1 MYTESICKY
10 ALETEAQGTVE
21 SMQPLVLHQGEERG
35 SSFPTGSVLLGFHE
49 GVLAEI
55 LWPNGVKLS
64 DHEERR
70 PVKMCPLDFLI

>member
-1 MYTESICKY
+1 MYTESICKS

-21 SMQPLVLHQGEERG
+21 STLVLHQGEERG
-35 SSFPTGSVLLGFHE
+35 SSFPTGSMLLGFHE
-49 GVLAEI
+49 GVLTEI

-70 PVKMCPLDFLI
+70 HVKMCPLDFLI